1 MFLIPFISKGFRW
14 WDMVE
19 DLLRLA
25 VDVALKYG
33 AKYAEARYQKDVSE
47 SVVLKN
53 GVPEIS
59 AESINE
65 GIGVRALVNGA
76 LGFASTSELRKAA
89 IRRAVKAAV
98 AIART
103 SSKLRK
109 REVELSVEEASEA
122 KIKVKPRVKFEAV
135 DLDAKIGFLKEID
148 GIAVDVGERMGIK
161 VAARLLEFMRW
172 DVEKRLMTSD
182 GADVCMKV
190 PRVMFEYF
198 LTLHAPSKGTI
209 QRFQT
214 LGESRGWEAI
224 ETWKP
229 AERISEE
236 VGALSKVLLNG
247 VKPPEGSLDVV
258 LGPEIVG
265 IACHESAGHPGE
277 ADRVLGRE
285 AAQGGE
291 SYIKP
296 ELLGTKIGSDIVTVV
311 DDSTIP
317 GSFGYSPFDD
327 EGVAGRE
334 RRLIEHGFLREL
346 LHNRETAVIF
356 GVKSNGAARAS
367 GYDREPIIRMSNTY
381 MKPGDHSLKELL
393 EDIKE
398 GVYIKSYQEWNI
410 DDIRWN
416 QRYVG
421 VEAYR
426 INDGEIKEPVRE
438 PVLEVTTKS
447 FFSSIDA
454 VGKDV
459 EYFAGYCGKGDPMQ
473 GIPVWMGGP
482 HARLRGVRLT
492 TRAKP

>member
-1 MFLIPFISKGFRW
+1 MQYVFNILVFLEKAGSG
-14 WDMVE
+14 ME
-19 DLLRLA
+19 DLVRLA
-25 VDVALKYG
+25 VDEALKAG

-59 AESINE
+59 ARSFEE
-65 GIGVRALVNGA
+65 GIGIRVLVDGA
-76 LGFASTSELRKAA
+76 LGFSSTSDLRRTAIRKAV
-89 IRRAVKAAV
+89 RAAV
-98 AIART
+98 AVARA
-103 SSKLRK
+103 SGKLREK
-109 REVELSVEEASEA
+109 PIELSEDELSKARVE
-122 KIKVKPRVKFEAV
+122 VKPRIRFESV
-135 DLDAKIGFLKEID
+135 DLDAKIEFLKEAD
-148 GIAVDVGERMGIK
+148 KAAVDAGEKKGTK
-161 VAARLLEFMRW
+161 LAARLLEFMRW
-172 DVEKRLMTSD
+172 DVEKYLVTSD
-182 GADVCMKV
+182 GAEVYAKI

-198 LTLHAPSKGTI
+198 ITINAPGKGTL
-209 QRFQT
+209 QRFLT

-224 ETWKP
+224 EAWNPPEK
-229 AERISEE
+229 ISEE
-236 VGALSKVLLNG
+236 VEAMSRVLLEG
-247 VKPPEGSLDVV
+247 VKPPEGVIDVV
-258 LGPEIVG
+258 IGPEVVG

-296 ELLGTKIGSDIVTVV
+296 DMLGTKIGSDVVTVV

-317 GSFGYSPFDD
+317 RSFGYSPYDD

-334 RRLIEHGFLREL
+334 RKLIENGLLKEL
-346 LHNRETAVIF
+346 LQNRETAPIF
-356 GVKSNGAARAS
+356 RVKSNGSARAS

-381 MKPGDHSLKELL
+381 MKPGDYSFEELI
-393 EDIKE
+393 EDVENGI
-398 GVYIKSYQEWNI
+398 YIKSFQEWNI

-426 INDGEIKEPVRE
+426 IVNGELREPVRE

-473 GIPVWMGGP
+473 GVPVWMGGP
-482 HARLRGVRLT
+482 HARLRGIRVSARS
-492 TRAKP
+492 